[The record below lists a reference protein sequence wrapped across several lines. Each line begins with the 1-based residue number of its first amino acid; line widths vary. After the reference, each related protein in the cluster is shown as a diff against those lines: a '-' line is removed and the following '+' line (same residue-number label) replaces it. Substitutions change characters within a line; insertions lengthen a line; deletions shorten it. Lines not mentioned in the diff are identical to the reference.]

1 MQKTSKR
8 APIHELKQEKH
19 KIITFFDTYSLQF
32 QSYIVTLHVM
42 GRG

>member
-1 MQKTSKR
+1 MQKTSQR
-8 APIHELKQEKH
+8 APIYELKQEKH